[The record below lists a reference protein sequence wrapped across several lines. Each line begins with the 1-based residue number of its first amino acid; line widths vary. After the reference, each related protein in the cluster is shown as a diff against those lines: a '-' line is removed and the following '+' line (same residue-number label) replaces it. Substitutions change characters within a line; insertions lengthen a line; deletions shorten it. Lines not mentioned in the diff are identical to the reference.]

1 MEQECGLWRNS
12 FNRITLKHIFS
23 SRIQPFFFHLQK
35 PCFIENCTN
44 SYGIHPH
51 AQKPLHEHAQLAE
64 MEHFLLIEIYLW
76 DLKDG

>member
-1 MEQECGLWRNS
+1 MVCGGIPFTELHSNIFFQVE
-12 FNRITLKHIFS
+12 FNH
-23 SRIQPFFFHLQK
+23 FFHLQK

-64 MEHFLLIEIYLW
+64 MENFLLIEIYLW